1 MRNLKILHDEILV
14 NGLNFNDSEGM
25 SFCKGCAKGKQKR
38 NAFPRNEATRSSE
51 LLGIVH
57 SDVCGPM
64 QTVSVGGNRYFVT
77 FIDDKSR
84 FVAVYYMKSKDHVL
98 QKFKEY
104 EAMVTNV
111 TGKKIKVF
119 RSDNGGEYN
128 SREFNEFLTSKGI
141 VKQRSIPR
149 TPQQNG
155 IAERMNSIIQECA
168 RSMLHDAELPY
179 TFWAEEWQQQ
189 LF

>member
-1 MRNLKILHDEILV
+1 MRNLKILRDEKLA
-14 NGLNFNDSEGM
+14 NGLNFNDSEDM

-64 QTVSVGGNRYFVT
+64 QTVSLGG
-77 FIDDKSR
+77 KPR

-111 TGKKIKVF
+111 TGKKNKVF
-119 RSDNGGEYN
+119 RSDNRGEYN
-128 SREFNEFLTSKGI
+128 SREFNEFLT
-141 VKQRSIPR
+141 
-149 TPQQNG
+149 
-155 IAERMNSIIQECA
+155 MNILEDNSWHTLNKLQI
-168 RSMLHDAELPY
+168 S
-179 TFWAEEWQQQ
+179 
-189 LF
+189 